1 MPLLLFQ
8 PRNGVASDSVANLR
22 CLSFDKLRLFL
33 SLWVFAQVEHR
44 TRGALGAPRGA
55 GIATMQNQP
64 VVCISDKLI
73 RNDFDELLFDL
84 QDILAGCKSS
94 SVRYSKNM
102 GIDRHGGFTKRRI

>member
-1 MPLLLFQ
+1 
-8 PRNGVASDSVANLR
+8 
-22 CLSFDKLRLFL
+22 
-33 SLWVFAQVEHR
+33 
-44 TRGALGAPRGA
+44 
-55 GIATMQNQP
+55 MQNQP

-102 GIDRHGGFTKRRI
+102 GVDRHGGFTKRRI